1 MLFRWHKGFYLAQ
14 NKSEVN
20 KLSANLE
27 LKKQVVEE
35 ITEKINNSKSVV
47 LVNYKGLTVAEVTEL
62 RNAFRKANVEYK
74 VLKNTLVRKAFNEMG
89 INSFDEDL
97 NGPTA
102 VAFGSDETGAAKI
115 IAEAN
120 KKYGDKISAKSAFV
134 DGAYVD
140 VNGVKALAAMPTK
153 EELIAKMLG
162 SMQSPITKFA
172 GVLSATLRGVVI
184 ALNAIAEKKANGAN

>member
-1 MLFRWHKGFYLAQ
+1 M
-14 NKSEVN
+14 ST
-20 KLSANLE
+20 NLE

-35 ITEKINNSKSVV
+35 ITSKLQNSKSVI

-89 INSFDEDL
+89 ITSFDADL

-102 VAFGSDETGAAKI
+102 VAFGTDETGAAKI
-115 IAEAN
+115 IAEAS

-134 DGAYVD
+134 DNAYVD
-140 VNGVKALAAMPTK
+140 AAGVKALAAMPSK

-162 SMQSPITKFA
+162 SMQSPVTKFA
-172 GVLSATLRGVVI
+172 GVLSATLRSVVL
-184 ALNAIAEKKANGAN
+184 ALNAIAEKKAEAN

>member
-1 MLFRWHKGFYLAQ
+1 M
-14 NKSEVN
+14 
-20 KLSANLE
+20 SANLE

>member
-1 MLFRWHKGFYLAQ
+1 M
-14 NKSEVN
+14 ST
-20 KLSANLE
+20 NLE

-35 ITEKINNSKSVV
+35 ITSKIKNSKSVI

-62 RNAFRKANVEYK
+62 RNSFRKANVEYK

-89 INSFDEDL
+89 IHDFDVDL

-102 VAFGSDETGAAKI
+102 VAFGQDETGAAKI
-115 IAEAN
+115 VAEAS

-134 DGAYVD
+134 DNAYVD
-140 VNGVKALAAMPTK
+140 VAGVKALAAMPSK

-162 SMQSPITKFA
+162 SMQSPVTKFA
-172 GVLSATLRGVVI
+172 GVLSATLRSVVL
-184 ALNAIAEKKANGAN
+184 ALNAIAEKKASAN